1 MTMFNTARR
10 FSSAFE
16 TLRAARG
23 GPGDAGVARD
33 SPKSKEVSPG
43 LDERARAL
51 ARWEDDGGR
60 SARIDPRTD

>member
-1 MTMFNTARR
+1 MTMFNTARW

-16 TLRAARG
+16 TLRGAR
-23 GPGDAGVARD
+23 GDAGVARD